1 MNAKIVSRILI
12 VGISIL
18 LTALLVIGVVN
29 AM

>member
-18 LTALLVIGVVN
+18 LIVLLGVGVVN

>member
-1 MNAKIVSRILI
+1 MNPKIVSRIMI